1 MKMKE
6 ILALLLVGIVALG
19 LVACGGKNVNEA
31 IDDTQQEEN
40 MEAVDEIVKEEVET
54 VVPDMNEST
63 DVAVIPKGAIEIKE
77 LSGKTIA
84 DIVSMGYELRGVSSI
99 MGDTA
104 IMFTTKTFSD
114 DVMTYQ
120 SVLEGKTVAELRS
133 KYDISLSNNHLYN
146 NRGTITMEMRDA
158 YFSCEI
164 DGAKEIYDA
173 HSDDRF
179 FDLEEAEEI
188 QDKIVEN
195 VEIITLTVYVVL
207 DDDSATKLEGADNV
221 INMVK
226 EISSELTVK
235 SASYTL
241 VR

>member
-179 FDLEEAEEI
+179 
-188 QDKIVEN
+188 
-195 VEIITLTVYVVL
+195 
-207 DDDSATKLEGADNV
+207 
-221 INMVK
+221 
-226 EISSELTVK
+226 
-235 SASYTL
+235 
-241 VR
+241 